1 MSYVL
6 HVDSMTYKTMVLG
19 VFLWSI
25 VKPHMKAASIVNK
38 AYIVEQ

>member
-6 HVDSMTYKTMVLG
+6 HVDSMTYKMVLG